1 MILETTNSS
10 RILIADDDPVART
23 MLQALLTKWGYQVIV
38 VSDGLAAA
46 RVLESADAPQ
56 LAILDWMMPG
66 AEGPEICRRVRAL
79 SEHPYVYILL
89 VTGAHPAR
97 RSPPRPRVRRR
108 RLPHE
113 AIRQRG
119 ASHPPHRR
127 PAHPRS
133 SKQAYRRPRR
143 ASIQGDARRSYRHRR
158 IAQRLLRRSITS
170 ACAKSA
176 NTTPF
181 GVILIDIDHFKR
193 VNDSYGHL
201 VGDTVLKSVA
211 EQIVGCV
218 RPYDTVGRYG
228 GEEFLVVVPLS
239 GASGTMSIAERIRG
253 ASNRRPIVHRFGPVH
268 VTISCGVAIC
278 KGEAPIEVSRCSIS
292 PMKLSIVQRTWAAI
306 AANSR
311 PLTPCF
317 HSLSTRVSIPSDA
330 IDLRKC
336 HPHTLPYGVAFAFC
350 HHFPANP
357 FASARFLV

>member
-38 VSDGLAAA
+38 VSDGLEAA

-89 VTGAHPAR
+89 VTGR
-97 RSPPRPRVRRR
+97 T
-108 RLPHE
+108 
-113 AIRQRG
+113 QRG
-119 ASHPPHRR
+119 
-127 PAHPRS
+127 
-133 SKQAYRRPRR
+133 
-143 ASIQGDARRSYRHRR
+143 D
-158 IAQRLLRRSITS
+158 LLRGLESGADDYLTKPFDSEELRTRLMVGQRILDLQNKLIAAREELRFKATHD
-170 ACAKSA
+170 ALTGIPNRATA
-176 NTTPF
+176 LEAVNHERLRQVRDTNPF

-228 GEEFLVVVPLS
+228 GEEFLVIVPLS
-239 GASGTMSIAERIRG
+239 GASGTMSIAERIR
-253 ASNRRPIVHRFGPVH
+253 RRIESTPVSTDSGLLR

-278 KGEAPIEVSRCSIS
+278 KGEAPIEVQSLLYLADEALYRAKNGGRNRCQLASVDAVLPQS
-292 PMKLSIVQRTWAAI
+292 L
-306 AANSR
+306 
-311 PLTPCF
+311 
-317 HSLSTRVSIPSDA
+317 HS
-330 IDLRKC
+330 
-336 HPHTLPYGVAFAFC
+336 GVD
-350 HHFPANP
+350 
-357 FASARFLV
+357 SV